1 MKETIDNIVFEVTH
15 TERTEPKKVW
25 NDITSSV
32 QEQSVIICDFVGT
45 IDGKEISKQSVEIWK
60 QEDIDNK
67 TCDIMG
73 GLKFNAGVL
82 SHAEICAKYANTAS
96 LLNERFSQLINLA
109 KENAKAREAIESE
122 PD

>member
-1 MKETIDNIVFEVTH
+1 MKEVIENIVFEVTH

-25 NDITSSV
+25 NEITASV
-32 QEQSVIICDFVGT
+32 QEQSVIVCDFVGT
-45 IDGKEISKQSVEIWK
+45 IDGKEISKQSAEMWK

-73 GLKFNAGVL
+73 GLKFHAGVQVF
-82 SHAEICAKYANTAS
+82 AKAANTAS
-96 LLNERFSQLINLA
+96 LLNESFSQLINLA
-109 KENAKAREAIESE
+109 KENAKARESKESE